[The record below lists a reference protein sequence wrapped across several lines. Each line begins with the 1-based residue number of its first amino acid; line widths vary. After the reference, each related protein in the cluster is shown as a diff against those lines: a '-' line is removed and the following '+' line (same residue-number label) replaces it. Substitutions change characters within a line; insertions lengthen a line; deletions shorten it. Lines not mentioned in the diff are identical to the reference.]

1 MSKVCLTDI
10 AKLDGMSEWRILKF
24 SDCIKQIN
32 TGLNPRKNFSLG
44 HGKNRYITAKNL
56 TKLGIID
63 FENCDYIDDKAKQII
78 HRRSDIQIGDILLSS
93 RAPIGQS
100 HLIKEE
106 PSDYEI
112 GESIFSIR
120 VNKGIVRPDYFCLY
134 LSSDFFVQLA
144 AKNVT
149 GSIIQEIRIG
159 DLINIDVIVPPI
171 DAQEKIAN
179 SIDMIDKKLILNN
192 SICSDL
198 ESMAKLLYDY
208 WFVQFDFPDENGRP
222 YKSSGGRT
230 VWNDELKCEIPEGWG
245 VQPLSHFIEY
255 SKNGDWGNEKSKKTS
270 DICVNCFRGADFAS
284 ITNDYH
290 MTAPVRYISVE
301 NKDRLLADGDLV
313 TEISGGSPTQATG
326 RIGYINK
333 GFLDRSENDMTC
345 SNFCKAFT
353 PYDKNYQY
361 WLYQTW
367 KFFYDIGAMFNY
379 ESKTTGIK
387 NLMFDEF
394 VTWNKVPE
402 PNRELV
408 LLYQKEIDLYY
419 GKIQSLLI
427 ENQELASL
435 RDFLL
440 PMLMNGQ
447 IKIEDM
453 KAS

>member
-1 MSKVCLTDI
+1 MEV
-10 AKLDGMSEWRILKF
+10 
-24 SDCIKQIN
+24 
-32 TGLNPRKNFSLG
+32 
-44 HGKNRYITAKNL
+44 
-56 TKLGIID
+56 TKLGEILKIQHGYAFKSNEYVDKSNYRLVTLGNFEEGNNSFKYNDAKATYYGAD
-63 FENCDYIDDKAKQII
+63 FPDEYVLQEWDLVMPLTEQVVGLFGNSAFI
-78 HRRSDIQIGDILLSS
+78 
-93 RAPIGQS
+93 P
-100 HLIKEE
+100 KEE
-106 PSDYEI
+106 RFKFVLNQRVGKVICNEDRLDKIYAHYLLATNSVKNQLEARASGTRQRNISPDDVYDVTVELPSLDEQKII
-112 GESIFSIR
+112 GKILFSIEQ
-120 VNKGIVRPDYFCLY
+120 K
-134 LSSDFFVQLA
+134 
-144 AKNVT
+144 
-149 GSIIQEIRIG
+149 QE
-159 DLINIDVIVPPI
+159 
-171 DAQEKIAN
+171 
-179 SIDMIDKKLILNN
+179 LNN

-222 YKSSGGRT
+222 YKSSGGKM
-230 VWNDELKCEIPEGWG
+230 VWNDEMKREIPEGWE
-245 VQPLSHFIEY
+245 VQPLSHFIAY

-290 MTAPVRYISVE
+290 MTAPVRYISAK
-301 NKDRLLADGDLV
+301 NKDRLLSDGDLV

-353 PYDKNYQY
+353 PYDKSYQY

-367 KFFYDIGAMFNY
+367 KFLYDIGAMFNY

-394 VTWNKVPE
+394 VAWNKVPE
-402 PNRELV
+402 PNRELA
-408 LLYQKEIDLYY
+408 LLYQKESDLYY

-447 IKIEDM
+447 IKIEDV

>member
-1 MSKVCLTDI
+1 MIKEYTLGDCVEKIIDYRGKTPQKMGGDWVNNGYRVISALNVHGGFIDNEDQIRCVSQEIYEKWMKDEIKRNDCFLASEGASLGENTIWDSDEKIVLGQRLYAIRTNPD
-10 AKLDGMSEWRILKF
+10 KLDPWYFAMYMQTKKF
-24 SDCIKQIN
+24 RQQI
-32 TGLNPRKNFSLG
+32 
-44 HGKNRYITAKNL
+44 
-56 TKLGIID
+56 D
-63 FENCDYIDDKAKQII
+63 QI
-78 HRRSDIQIGDILLSS
+78 S
-93 RAPIGQS
+93 
-100 HLIKEE
+100 
-106 PSDYEI
+106 
-112 GESIFSIR
+112 
-120 VNKGIVRPDYFCLY
+120 
-134 LSSDFFVQLA
+134 
-144 AKNVT
+144 T
-149 GSIIQEIRIG
+149 GSTVFGISQPVLLGVKLLLPNIVEQRKIG
-159 DLINIDVIVPPI
+159 ALYRNIYH
-171 DAQEKIAN
+171 
-179 SIDMIDKKLILNN
+179 KLKNNN

-222 YKSSGGRT
+222 YKSSGGKM
-230 VWNDELKCEIPEGWG
+230 VWNDELKREIPEGWE
-245 VQPLSHFIEY
+245 VQPLSHFIAD

-290 MTAPVRYISVE
+290 MTAPVRYISAK
-301 NKDRLLADGDLV
+301 NKDRLLSDGDLV

-353 PYDKNYQY
+353 PYDKSYQY

-367 KFFYDIGAMFNY
+367 KFLYDIGAMFNY

-394 VTWNKVPE
+394 VAWNKVPE
-402 PNRELV
+402 PNRELA
-408 LLYQKEIDLYY
+408 LLYQKESDLYY

-447 IKIEDM
+447 IKIEDV